1 MTLTATEIYDRLTE
15 MDSDDESPFS
25 LQADTTEA
33 DVQTWYDGIDTQT
46 LASEIDSQIARTAIT
61 DLQASANIGA
71 DNLSVAEV
79 ITSRNNDPA
88 NFDAA
93 YVIRSDRTVVQY
105 FKPYVG
111 GKEPIPESDVT
122 AEMESHVSKL
132 VTRAVNA
139 ELLSRAEAKFGT

>member
-1 MTLTATEIYDRLTE
+1 MITATQLYNRLTE
-15 MDSDDESPFS
+15 MDSDDETSFS
-25 LQADTTEA
+25 LQADTTEG
-33 DVQTWYDGIDTQT
+33 DVQTWYDGVDTQT
-46 LASEIDSQIARTAIT
+46 LEAEIDSQIARTAIT
-61 DLQASANIGA
+61 DLQASANIGP

-79 ITSRNNDPA
+79 ITSRNDDPA

-139 ELLSRAEAKFGT
+139 ELLSRAKTEFSA

>member
-1 MTLTATEIYDRLTE
+1 MALTATEIYDRLTE
-15 MDSDDESPFS
+15 MDSDNETTFS
-25 LQADTTEA
+25 LQADTTEG

-46 LASEIDSQIARTAIT
+46 LESEIDSQIARTAIT
-61 DLQASANIGA
+61 DLQASANIGP

-88 NFDAA
+88 NFNAA
-93 YVIRSDRTVVQY
+93 YVIRSDRTIVQY

-122 AEMESHVSKL
+122 AEMESHVSKV

-139 ELLSRAEAKFGT
+139 ELLSRAETEFSA

>member
-15 MDSDDESPFS
+15 LDSDDETNFT

-33 DVQTWYDGIDTQT
+33 DIQTWYDGVDTQT
-46 LASEIDSQIARTAIT
+46 LESEIDSQIARTAIT
-61 DLQASANIGA
+61 DLQASANIGP

-88 NFDAA
+88 DFDAA

-139 ELLSRAEAKFGT
+139 ELLSRAETEFSA

>member
-15 MDSDDESPFS
+15 MDSDDETNFS
-25 LQADTTEA
+25 LQADTTEV

-46 LASEIDSQIARTAIT
+46 LEAEIDSQIARTAIT

-111 GKEPIPESDVT
+111 GKEAIPESDVHT
-122 AEMESHVSKL
+122 SMEDHVGDL
-132 VTRAVNA
+132 VSQAVSS
-139 ELLSRAEAKFGT
+139 ELLRRAQAEFGV

>member
-15 MDSDDESPFS
+15 MDSDDETTFS

-33 DVQTWYDGIDTQT
+33 DVQTWYDGLDIQGLETTAD
-46 LASEIDSQIARTAIT
+46 ASIERTAVT
-61 DLQASANIGA
+61 DLQSSASIGA

-79 ITSRNNDPA
+79 IKSRNDDPA

-132 VTRAVNA
+132 VTRAVDA
-139 ELLSRAEAKFGT
+139 ELLSRAETEFSA

>member
-15 MDSDDESPFS
+15 MDSDDETNFS
-25 LQADTTEA
+25 LQADTTEV

-46 LASEIDSQIARTAIT
+46 LKSEIDSQIARTAIT

-139 ELLSRAEAKFGT
+139 ELLSRAETEFSA

>member
-1 MTLTATEIYDRLTE
+1 MTLTAPEIYNRLAE
-15 MDSDDESPFS
+15 MDSDDKNPFS

-33 DVQTWYDGIDTQT
+33 DVQTWYDRIDTQT
-46 LASEIDSQIARTAIT
+46 LKSEIDSQIARTAIT
-61 DLQASANIGA
+61 DLQASANIGP

-88 NFDAA
+88 DFDAA

-111 GKEPIPESDVT
+111 GKEPITESDVT

-139 ELLSRAEAKFGT
+139 ELLTRAETEFGA

>member
-15 MDSDDESPFS
+15 MDSDDETNFS
-25 LQADTTEA
+25 LQADTTEV

-46 LASEIDSQIARTAIT
+46 LKSEIDSQIERTTIT
-61 DLQASANIGA
+61 DLQASANIGP

-139 ELLSRAEAKFGT
+139 ELLSRAEAEFSA

>member
-15 MDSDDESPFS
+15 MDSDDETTFS
-25 LQADTTEA
+25 LQADTTEG

-46 LASEIDSQIARTAIT
+46 LEAEIDSQIARTAIT
-61 DLQASANIGA
+61 DLQASANIGP

-111 GKEPIPESDVT
+111 GKEPIPQSDVT

-132 VTRAVNA
+132 VTRAVDA
-139 ELLSRAEAKFGT
+139 ELLSRAETEFSA

>member
-1 MTLTATEIYDRLTE
+1 MTLTAPEIYNRLAE
-15 MDSDDESPFS
+15 MDSDDKNPFS

-33 DVQTWYDGIDTQT
+33 DVQTWYDRIDTQT
-46 LASEIDSQIARTAIT
+46 LKSEIDSQIARTAIT
-61 DLQASANIGA
+61 DLQASANIGP

-88 NFDAA
+88 DFDAA

-139 ELLSRAEAKFGT
+139 ELLTRAETEFGA

>member
-1 MTLTATEIYDRLTE
+1 MIAATQLYNRLTE
-15 MDSDDESPFS
+15 MHNDDGTEFT
-25 LQADTTEA
+25 LQADTTES
-33 DVQTWYDGIDTQT
+33 DVQTWYDGIDTQV
-46 LASEIDSQIARTAIT
+46 LESEIDSQITRTEIT
-61 DLQASANIGA
+61 DLQASANIGP

-111 GKEPIPESDVT
+111 GKEPIPAADVT

-132 VTRAVNA
+132 ATRAVNA
-139 ELLSRAEAKFGT
+139 ELLSRAEAKFSV

>member
-15 MDSDDESPFS
+15 MDSDDETNFS
-25 LQADTTEA
+25 LQPDTTEA

-46 LASEIDSQIARTAIT
+46 LKSEIDSQIARTAIT
-61 DLQASANIGA
+61 DLQASANIGP

-111 GKEPIPESDVT
+111 GKEPIPAADVT

-139 ELLSRAEAKFGT
+139 ELLSRAETEFSA

>member
-1 MTLTATEIYDRLTE
+1 MALTATEIYDRLTE
-15 MDSDDESPFS
+15 MDSDNETTFS
-25 LQADTTEA
+25 LQADTTEG

-46 LASEIDSQIARTAIT
+46 LESEIDSQIARTAIT
-61 DLQASANIGA
+61 DLQASANIGP

-88 NFDAA
+88 NFNAA
-93 YVIRSDRTVVQY
+93 YVIRSDRTIVQY

-132 VTRAVNA
+132 VTRAVNV
-139 ELLSRAEAKFGT
+139 ELLSRAETEFSA

>member
-1 MTLTATEIYDRLTE
+1 MTLTATEIHDRLTE
-15 MDSDDESPFS
+15 MDSDDKTTFS

-46 LASEIDSQIARTAIT
+46 LASEIDSQIERTTIT
-61 DLQASANIGA
+61 DLQASVNIGP
-71 DNLSVAEV
+71 DNLSMAEV

-139 ELLSRAEAKFGT
+139 ELLSRAETEFSA